1 MNSIGKEEKMAK
13 EMTLEEVVEEAI
25 SSKETEKYVDAP
37 EVEALAKKLIK
48 KFQLSDAEE
57 AVIKFLF
64 YKAEKSSFFGKCS
77 RATGKWS
84 YLTGYDYV
92 IEVWKP
98 FWDRSSDQTREAL
111 VYHELLHIQKQVT
124 STGKVKWVV
133 RKHDVEEFLDVVRE
147 YGPWSTNLQSLE
159 EIFYE
164 NMKGI
169 AD

>member
-1 MNSIGKEEKMAK
+1 MTR
-13 EMTLEEVVEEAI
+13 EMTLGDIVEEAI

-64 YKAEKSSFFGKCS
+64 YRAEKSSFFGKCS

-92 IEVWKP
+92 IEVWEP
-98 FWDRSSDQTREAL
+98 FWSRVSDHAKEAL
-111 VYHELLHIQKQVT
+111 IYHELLHIQKQVT
-124 STGKVKWVV
+124 TKGKVKWIL

-147 YGPWSTNLQSLE
+147 YGPWSDNLQSLKE
-159 EIFYE
+159 LVV
-164 NMKGI
+164 G
-169 AD
+169 DS

>member
-1 MNSIGKEEKMAK
+1 MAK
-13 EMTLEEVVEEAI
+13 EMTLEEVVEEVI

-48 KFQLSDAEE
+48 RFRLSDAEE

-98 FWDRSSDQTREAL
+98 FWDRSTDQVREAL
-111 VYHELLHIQKQVT
+111 VYHELLHIQK
-124 STGKVKWVV
+124 GKVKWVV
-133 RKHDVEEFLDVVRE
+133 RKHDVEEFLDVVQE
-147 YGPWSTNLQSLE
+147 YGPWSANLQSLE
-159 EIFYE
+159 EILR
-164 NMKGI
+164 KI
-169 AD
+169 ID

>member
-13 EMTLEEVVEEAI
+13 EMTLEEVVEEVI
-25 SSKETEKYVDAP
+25 SSKEAEKYVDAP

-77 RATGKWS
+77 RTVGKWS

-92 IEVWKP
+92 VEVWKP

-111 VYHELLHIQKQVT
+111 VYHALLHIQKQVT
-124 STGKVKWVV
+124 AGKVKWVV
-133 RKHDVEEFLDVVRE
+133 RDYGIKEVLDVGLRV
-147 YGPWSTNLQSLE
+147 WSTT
-159 EIFYE
+159 
-164 NMKGI
+164 
-169 AD
+169 D